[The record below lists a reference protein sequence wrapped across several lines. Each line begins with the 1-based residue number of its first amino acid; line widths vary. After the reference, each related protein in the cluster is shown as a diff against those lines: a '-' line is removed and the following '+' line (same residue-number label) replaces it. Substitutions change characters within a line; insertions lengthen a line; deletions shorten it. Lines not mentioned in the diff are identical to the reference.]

1 MVIVSNSVAETE
13 VLGERLGKVVRPNM
27 IIAMSGDLGA
37 GKTAFVRGL
46 AKGMG
51 LKARVTSPTF
61 SIVNEY
67 LGALPLYHFDMY
79 RLTSEEDL
87 FDIGWEDYIRKG
99 GVCVV
104 EWSERVSGAIDD
116 NAIRLDIRRI
126 DDNTR
131 QIEIC
136 GIDF

>member
-1 MVIVSNSVAETE
+1 M
-13 VLGERLGKVVRPNM
+13 LGERLGKVVKPGM
-27 IIAMSGDLGA
+27 IIAMDGDLGA

-46 AKGMG
+46 ARGMG

-67 LGALPLYHFDMY
+67 LGKLPLYHFDMY

-87 FDIGWEDYIRKG
+87 FDIGWEDYIKMG

-104 EWSERVSGAIDD
+104 EWSQRVANAIDD
-116 NAIRLDIRRI
+116 SAIRLNFRRI
-126 DDNTR
+126 DDTTR
-131 QIEIC
+131 EIEIL
-136 GIDF
+136 GIELEEA